1 MAETDPH
8 AAGNQVDRPPMSLL
22 GNWFRR
28 GGWKAVAGAAL
39 GAAALATYSYFIGCQ
54 SGTCILTS
62 NVRTATLFGGLI
74 GLVAGWPAP
83 PKAPATASKR

>member
-1 MAETDPH
+1 MAETDLRD
-8 AAGNQVDRPPMSLL
+8 AGKQEDRRPMRRL
-22 GNWFRR
+22 GQWVRA
-28 GGWKAVAGAAL
+28 GGWKAVAGAGL
-39 GAAALATYSYFIGCQ
+39 GAAALATYSHFIGCQ